1 MAERAEFL
9 AAARAKGRAATGSKL
24 SADAPALSRV
34 EAGKLGGGVR
44 GPRLQKPIA
53 RTDYDAAMT
62 YYEDYMVS
70 RTILPVPITE
80 PALSAAL
87 PKVSTKKLRIIARA
101 HAIRYGDPNA
111 GYDVGA
117 DSVVKPQIV
126 SQLRL
131 LPATAWEAPA
141 NVK

>member
-1 MAERAEFL
+1 
-9 AAARAKGRAATGSKL
+9 
-24 SADAPALSRV
+24 
-34 EAGKLGGGVR
+34 
-44 GPRLQKPIA
+44 
-53 RTDYDAAMT
+53 MT

-87 PKVSTKKLRIIARA
+87 PKVSAPKLRIIARA
-101 HAIRYGDPNA
+101 HEIRYTDRRN
-111 GYDVGA
+111 GA
-117 DSVVKPQIV
+117 VNSATQIDEIV